1 LNLEGMLVIGVCV
14 DILNDG
20 VINTVE
26 TQSIIRKVE
35 LVTDFLTL

>member
-1 LNLEGMLVIGVCV
+1 MLVIGECV

-20 VINTVE
+20 VIDTVE
-26 TQSIIRKVE
+26 KQSIIMKVE